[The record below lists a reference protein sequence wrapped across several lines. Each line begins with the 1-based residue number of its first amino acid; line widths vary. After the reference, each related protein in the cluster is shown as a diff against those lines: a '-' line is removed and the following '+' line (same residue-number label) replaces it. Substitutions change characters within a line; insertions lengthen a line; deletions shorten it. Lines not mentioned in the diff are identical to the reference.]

1 MMMRI
6 LKITVVLTVLVGLNI
21 NGAFAQYDYN
31 ELLSEKE
38 YNPIR
43 TGVPFLMI
51 APDSRSAGMGDAGVA
66 TTPDE
71 ASIFWNPAKLGFI
84 ENDFGANVSY
94 TPWLRQLVDDISLYY
109 ISSHYRI
116 DENQTIGASIRY
128 FSLGDIQFTDESG
141 NELNTFN
148 PNEFAITGSYGR
160 KLGEFFSMGISAKYI
175 HSNLTGSNTTTHP
188 GNAFAFDLGMFYTK
202 ELRVNGQNALMN
214 YGMSFTNIGSTIS
227 YSDDIKNF
235 LPMNLRLGGA
245 FMYEIDEYNSIGAT
259 VDFNKLLAPTTTY
272 IKNEDDDFIIAEETT
287 DVSVATAIVE
297 SFYDAPG
304 INGMSP
310 FEEEIKEINTSV
322 GIEYWYDKKLAF
334 RSGFFYEPKEK
345 GNRKYVTVGAGFK
358 LNVFGIDVAYLIP
371 TTANNPLKNTI
382 RFSLLFNFDAIAQP

>member
-1 MMMRI
+1 MMKVI
-6 LKITVVLTVLVGLNI
+6 KFTVFLSIIAGLNI
-21 NGAFAQYDYN
+21 NTLQAQEYE
-31 ELLSEKE
+31 ELLAEKE

-51 APDSRSAGMGDAGVA
+51 APDSRSAGLGDAGVA
-66 TTPDE
+66 TSPDE

-141 NELNTFN
+141 NDLAQFN
-148 PNEFAITGSYGR
+148 PNEFSITGSYGR
-160 KLGEFFSMGISAKYI
+160 RLGEAFSMGISAKFI
-175 HSNLTGSNTTTHP
+175 HSNLTGNTSNNHP

-202 ELRVNGQNALMN
+202 DLRLNGQNAKMN
-214 YGMSFTNIGSTIS
+214 YGLAFSNVGSKIS

-235 LPMNLRLGGA
+235 LPMNMRLGGS
-245 FMYEIDEYNSIGAT
+245 FMYDIDEYNSIGAT
-259 VDFNKLLAPTTTY
+259 LDFYKLLVPTTTY
-272 IKNEDDDFIIAEETT
+272 VQDSTGNFILAQETT

-297 SFYDAPG
+297 SFNDAPG

-310 FEEEIKEINTSV
+310 FEEEIKEINTSI

-334 RSGFFYEPKEK
+334 RAGYFYEPKEK
-345 GNRKYVTVGAGFK
+345 GNRKYFTVGAGFK

-371 TTANNPLKNTI
+371 TSANNPLKNTI